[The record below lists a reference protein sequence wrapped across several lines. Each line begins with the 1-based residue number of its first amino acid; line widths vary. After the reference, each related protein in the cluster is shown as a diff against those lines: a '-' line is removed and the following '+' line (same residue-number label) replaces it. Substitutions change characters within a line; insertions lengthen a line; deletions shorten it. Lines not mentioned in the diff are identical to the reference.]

1 MHNLFFKIAKKN
13 LKNHR
18 RRTTYLFISLLV
30 VTFLYTTVM
39 TFVDSTIKQNTLNHQ
54 ERLGS
59 YYYAVIDCTDEQK
72 KTLEEN
78 PYLKPLSKTHCYGTF
93 MKSNIGYIEDICL
106 LPMSLDQGN
115 WPQKENE
122 IVMKKD
128 FLISLGYPLDI
139 GETISLDYQRLDGT
153 NQHQDYILS
162 GILNSDAYVIDG
174 DLDAITMSTNDP
186 ATTNLYYI
194 SKDGPLVEGDNIFF
208 NVNAIPDILS
218 DRYES
223 FYQRNTMLDS
233 LTLIGSIIIMLSLN
247 NIASEIE
254 DELALL
260 RGVGASKSQIVILIF
275 YQIGLVACVAIPLG
289 FELGVTTIG
298 FLCRWMSSAFSLRME
313 STLIMLVSIILM
325 LFIGTILPAI
335 KASTASLT
343 GHLKHKKLE
352 LKRIHF
358 QKQTPFSLARR
369 HMHFQRWQNILFVLV
384 LAGLLTYLSDKILR
398 LHHTISSPEYQQQTT
413 YTNPFYYKTLN
424 MNGVKEWAEAMK
436 KIVGIDEMMT
446 LYSSDITFN
455 LTDQNNSIQ
464 TAQLFVLDID
474 EDKLSSLDEQIDS
487 DAFISGE
494 NGLLAFE
501 EWDPVNNFLS
511 ESYIEIPTTQFET
524 LDSIKPDQWSDHKRT
539 VSSLFSLIESHMS
552 PYVLIVSSEYAKEN
566 DVLFTDASFR
576 IKLKSNVDANDTFSG
591 INYLLRQY
599 DVALSYWTS
608 PPLDAS
614 VLFSDQLKLAIYSMT
629 AIIAMMLLIYQRI
642 STQLKQRTRDLGIF
656 QAIGMEKIKV
666 VRMITYEGF
675 ILGIRV
681 FITMTILKFLP
692 FIINYMNSD
701 HEYGHASLR
710 ETFLSLSKE
719 ELVIFFMTSIIN
731 FIVLTIAYYLPAKR
745 TVSGRLIDKI
755 RYKE

>member
-18 RRTTYLFISLLV
+18 RRTTYLFVSLLV

-54 ERLGS
+54 ERFGS
-59 YYYAVIDCTDEQK
+59 YDYAVIDCTEKQK

-93 MKSNIGYIEDICL
+93 MKSNIGYIEDISL
-106 LPMSLDQGN
+106 LPMSLEQGN

-139 GETISLDYQRLDGT
+139 GETISLDYQLLDGT

-174 DLDAITMSTNDP
+174 DLDAITMPTNDL

-208 NVNAIPDILS
+208 NVNANPDILG
-218 DRYES
+218 DRYEN

-260 RGVGASKSQIVILIF
+260 RGVGASKAQIVVLIF
-275 YQIGLVACVAIPLG
+275 YQIGLVACVTIPLG
-289 FELGVTTIG
+289 FGLGVTTIG
-298 FLCRWMSSAFSLRME
+298 LLCKWMNRAFSLRME
-313 STLIMLVSIILM
+313 STLIMLVSITLM

-358 QKQTPFSLARR
+358 KKQTPFSLARR
-369 HMHFQRWQNILFVLV
+369 HMRFQRWQNILFVLV
-384 LAGLLTYLSDKILR
+384 LACLLTYLSDKILR
-398 LHHTISSPEYQQQTT
+398 LHHTISIPEYQQQTT
-413 YTNPFYYKTLN
+413 YTEPFFYKTSD
-424 MNGVKEWAEAMK
+424 MEGVKEWTAAMK
-436 KIVGIDEMMT
+436 KMIGIDEMMT
-446 LYSSDITFN
+446 LYATDTTFN
-455 LTDQNNSIQ
+455 LTDENNSIQ
-464 TAQLFVLDID
+464 TVQLFVLDID
-474 EDKLSSLDEQIDS
+474 EDKLSSLDEKIDG
-487 DAFISGE
+487 DAFTSGE
-494 NGLLAFE
+494 NGLLVFE
-501 EWDPVNNFLS
+501 EWDSVNDFS
-511 ESYIEIPTTQFET
+511 SQSYIEIPSTQFET
-524 LDSIKPDQWSDHKRT
+524 LDSIKPDHKRPID
-539 VSSLFSLIESHMS
+539 SLIEFNMS
-552 PYVLIVSSEYAKEN
+552 QYALVVSSEYAKEN
-566 DVLFTDASFR
+566 EVLLTDAFLR
-576 IKLKSNVDANDTFSG
+576 IKLKDNVDAKDTFSG
-591 INYLLRQY
+591 IDYLLRQY
-599 DVALSYWTS
+599 DVALSYRS
-608 PPLDAS
+608 SLPLDTATIFS
-614 VLFSDQLKLAIYSMT
+614 VQLKLAIYSLT
-629 AIIAMMLLIYQRI
+629 AIIAVLLVIYQRI

-656 QAIGMEKIKV
+656 QAIGMEKKKV
-666 VRMITYEGF
+666 IRMITYEGF

-681 FITMTILKFLP
+681 FITMTIFKFLP
-692 FIINYMNSD
+692 YFINYMNND
-701 HEYGHASLR
+701 YEYGHASLK
-710 ETFLSLSKE
+710 ETFSFLSKE